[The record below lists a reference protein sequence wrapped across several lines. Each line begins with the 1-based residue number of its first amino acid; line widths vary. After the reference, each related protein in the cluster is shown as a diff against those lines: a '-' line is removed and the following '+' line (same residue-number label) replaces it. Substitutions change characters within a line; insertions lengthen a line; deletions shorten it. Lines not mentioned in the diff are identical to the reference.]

1 MGKAKQRTAAAV
13 TQILA
18 LALGIA
24 AGASGA
30 DFTLTPAE
38 TAKLEARGVVMR
50 PTLDAAQRRGTV
62 RAAVLIDSP
71 PGVAFEMMTRCAE
84 ALAYVPH
91 LRVCRVRDRAADGS
105 WEIVEHEIDFGWY
118 APRVKWTFRAEF
130 EPDYAITF
138 RQVSG
143 DFKTNEGRWEFE
155 PVANGTRTLLRY
167 RATIDPPGFVPN
179 WLARST
185 YNKELPQMLT
195 NLRKRC
201 EAEQKLRARTSTEPR

>member
-1 MGKAKQRTAAAV
+1 MNGFAIARVLVRCRLTHVTTNFQRSGRHSLLMGKAKQRTAAAV

-105 WEIVEHEIDFGWY
+105 WEVIEHEIDFGWY
-118 APRVKWTFRAEF
+118 APRVKWTFRAEV
-130 EPDYAITF
+130 EPDYAVT
-138 RQVSG
+138 
-143 DFKTNEGRWEFE
+143 
-155 PVANGTRTLLRY
+155 
-167 RATIDPPGFVPN
+167 
-179 WLARST
+179 
-185 YNKELPQMLT
+185 
-195 NLRKRC
+195 
-201 EAEQKLRARTSTEPR
+201 